1 MHDFKF
7 DNLSFVPCIVLGLES
22 FGGLFIPFLGSV
34 EQCCRRIEFETD
46 DLKYKKTDFNRK
58 NEILSVLDLYHL
70 KN

>member
-1 MHDFKF
+1 MNKFKKTKVNTLHNFKF

-46 DLKYKKTDFNRK
+46 DLKNMQ
-58 NEILSVLDLYHL
+58 N
-70 KN
+70 